1 MIVARASVPAMVKQG
16 SLKRAATSE
25 NVMKIL
31 TLNCGSSSIKYQIFN
46 IDDSERSVL
55 AKGGVERIGMKGAIL
70 KHERHDGDKVK
81 IAGEIVDHTAA
92 IEYILAILLSPN
104 HGVIKDR
111 SEIEAVGHRVVH
123 GGETF
128 TGSVLIEKEVM
139 DALHDSVDLAPL
151 HNPANIKGIVACQRL
166 MKETP
171 MVGVFDTAFHHTLPD
186 YAYLYGLPYVLY
198 KRYHIRRYGFHGTSH
213 LYVSRRA
220 AAMAEKPVEQLK
232 MITCHLG
239 NGASMAAVDGG
250 KSVDTTMGFT
260 PVEGLIMGTRVGDL
274 DAGALLHIMG
284 REEITL
290 GETNTLLNKHSGLIG
305 ISGVSSDMR
314 EIESEMENG
323 NDRARLA
330 LKMFTYRIRK
340 YIGAYSAA
348 MGGVDIIVFTGGIGE
363 NSSIVRHDVLE
374 PLGYLGVKLDDAKNN
389 EKSSAER
396 KICATDSKVKVYV
409 IPTNEEL
416 VIAEETLR
424 IVEGLN

>member
-1 MIVARASVPAMVKQG
+1 
-16 SLKRAATSE
+16 
-25 NVMKIL
+25 MKIL
-31 TLNCGSSSIKYQIFN
+31 TLNCGSSSIKYQIFE
-46 IDDSERSVL
+46 IDDKGNTVL
-55 AKGGVERIGMKGAIL
+55 ARGGVERIGMKGAIL

-104 HGVIKDR
+104 HGVIEDR
-111 SEIEAVGHRVVH
+111 NEIDAVGHRVVH

-128 TGSVLIEKEVM
+128 TGSVRIDQPVM
-139 DALHDSVDLAPL
+139 DALNDSVDLAPL

-186 YAYLYGLPYVLY
+186 YAYLYGLPYLLY

-220 AAMAEKPVEQLK
+220 AAMSGKTLEQLK

-260 PVEGLIMGTRVGDL
+260 PVEGLLMGTRVGDL

-305 ISGVSSDMR
+305 VSGVSSDMR
-314 EIESEMENG
+314 EIEEEAANG
-323 NDRARLA
+323 NERARLA
-330 LKMFTYRIRK
+330 LNMFTYRLRK
-340 YIGAYSAA
+340 YIGAYAAA
-348 MGGVDIIVFTGGIGE
+348 MGGLDAIVFTGGIGE
-363 NSSIVRHDVLE
+363 NSSVVRRDSLA
-374 PLGYLGVKLDDAKNN
+374 PLGYLGVKLDEAKND
-389 EKSSAER
+389 ERSAKER
-396 KICATDSKVKVYV
+396 QISADDSRVGVYV
-409 IPTNEEL
+409 IPTDEEL
-416 VIAEETLR
+416 VIAEETYR
-424 IVEGLN
+424 IVHGMNS